1 MCSIDGCDAKPVAK
15 SLCAKHYMR
24 VKRQGSPD
32 KTGKPGRPRS
42 PRLELT
48 RSVFPDYSAR
58 TIARHNKAMQM
69 LGSEA
74 LRKNVIQKN
83 TRPNG
88 SISVSGMLATAKFL
102 CSEEF
107 AQNAEIMDQT
117 GYTYDQDLMEF
128 VEGADPC

>member
-1 MCSIDGCDAKPVAK
+1 MCCIEGCEAKPVAK
-15 SLCAKHYMR
+15 RLCAKHYMR

-42 PRLELT
+42 LGLQLT

-74 LRKNVIQKN
+74 LRKDVIQKN

-88 SISVSGMLATAKFL
+88 SISVSGILATAKLL
-102 CSEEF
+102 CSEEL
-107 AQNAEIMDQT
+107 AQIAEIMDRQN
-117 GYTYDQDLMEF
+117 DL
-128 VEGADPC
+128 

>member
-1 MCSIDGCDAKPVAK
+1 MCSIEGCDAKPVAK
-15 SLCAKHYMR
+15 GLCAKHYMR

-42 PRLELT
+42 AGLELT
-48 RSVFPDYSAR
+48 RSVFAAYSAR

-74 LRKNVIQKN
+74 LRKNVIERN
-83 TRPNG
+83 TCPNG
-88 SISVSGMLATAKFL
+88 SLSVSGMLATAKVL

-107 AQNAEIMDQT
+107 AQSGDIMDRT
-117 GYTYDQDLMEF
+117 EYTFD
-128 VEGADPC
+128 

>member
-1 MCSIDGCDAKPVAK
+1 MCSIEGCYAKPVAK
-15 SLCAKHYMR
+15 GLCAKHYMR

-42 PRLELT
+42 LGLDLT

-58 TIARHNKAMQM
+58 TIARHNKALQM

-88 SISVSGMLATAKFL
+88 SISVSGMLATVRFL

-107 AQNAEIMDQT
+107 AQIAEIMDRT
-117 GYTYDQDLMEF
+117 GDTFEQVLMKF
-128 VEGADPC
+128 VGEADPC

>member
-1 MCSIDGCDAKPVAK
+1 MCSIEGCDAKPVAK

-24 VKRQGSPD
+24 VKRQGSPG

-42 PRLELT
+42 PGLEFT
-48 RSVFPDYSAR
+48 RSAFPDYSAR

-74 LRKNVIQKN
+74 LRKHVIQKN

-102 CSEEF
+102 CSDEF
-107 AQNAEIMDQT
+107 AQITEILDRT
-117 GYTYDQDLMEF
+117 GYAFDQDLMEF
-128 VEGADPC
+128 VEEDDPC